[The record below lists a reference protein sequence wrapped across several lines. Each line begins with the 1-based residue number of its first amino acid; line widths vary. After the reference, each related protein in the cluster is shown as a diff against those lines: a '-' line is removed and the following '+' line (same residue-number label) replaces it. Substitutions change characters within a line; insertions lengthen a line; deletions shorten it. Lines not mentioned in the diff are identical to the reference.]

1 MNLHLNGSKLMEFK
15 LMKFLSSSSNNSET
29 QKMALMSH
37 GALCVPMGRSNEFI
51 RGMSVE
57 QWMLAMIDNDI
68 AQAL

>member
-1 MNLHLNGSKLMEFK
+1 MNLHLNDSKLMESK

-37 GALCVPMGRSNEFI
+37 GTLRVPMRRSNEFI

-57 QWMLAMIDNDI
+57 QWMLAMIGNDI